1 MPETPLSRRACLR
14 GLGGLSA
21 VILLPTLLS
30 ACTRPY
36 RVGDRVLVEWG
47 EDKLFYPAFI
57 IEKKGK
63 SQFRVHYEGYPSR
76 WDENVALP
84 RIKGMA
90 KGDITP
96 PPPPQK
102 VQIARGDTPGGQKKN
117 APVSQFKEGDRVR
130 VSFRESIYRAHVLE
144 VVSATSVRVH
154 YEGHESAWDEVVPV
168 SRIVD
173 K

>member
-1 MPETPLSRRACLR
+1 VVLAPLLN
-14 GLGGLSA
+14 
-21 VILLPTLLS
+21 

-47 EDKLFYPAFI
+47 EENLFYPAFI
-57 IEKKGK
+57 IEKRGK

-76 WDENVALP
+76 WDETVALP

-90 KGDITP
+90 TGDITP
-96 PPPPQK
+96 PPPPKK
-102 VQIARGDTPGGQKKN
+102 VQVARGDTSNGQNKN

-130 VSFRESIYRAHVLE
+130 VRFRESIYRANVME
-144 VVSATSVRVH
+144 VVSATSVKVH